1 MFKVEHSVNITID
14 EAGLKQLIIDEIARQ
29 NPTIQVDDITFTQR
43 RKPSTEIEVSVSG
56 HVEGDA
62 PVHTPVNVEV
72 EEEVTEE
79 APTEP
84 ETEEEEADLD
94 PASQLLADESSD
106 DVDDLLADEEEE
118 ELDEDDPFAD

>member
-1 MFKVEHSVNITID
+1 MFKVEHSVKINID

-62 PVHTPVNVEV
+62 PVHTPVSVEV

-79 APTEP
+79 NPTEP
-84 ETEEEEADLD
+84 ETEEEADLD